1 MKQIFIHF
9 PRFQIS
15 SIDRSSPKKK
25 EKSFKILFHSNPIDQ
40 LQNPLL
46 NYLSTYYLIL
56 AKKYYKKIVYTKL
69 YPQFSF
75 TFYLSTTTNNL
86 VKTGWVGYECREKKN
101 FVQEDLCRRKIRR
114 KGGRETKG
122 EYGEELEEEEEE
134 EDGGRKDQQPAGT
147 PLHRRWNP
155 PPVKPMNYTD
165 NGRSI
170 RVHATRRHRAAL
182 HVSSTVEKERE
193 RESGRR
199 TERERASIPN
209 GRKKLRPLLR

>member
-1 MKQIFIHF
+1 MQGEEELCA
-9 PRFQIS
+9 RG
-15 SIDRSSPKKK
+15 
-25 EKSFKILFHSNPIDQ
+25 
-40 LQNPLL
+40 
-46 NYLSTYYLIL
+46 
-56 AKKYYKKIVYTKL
+56 
-69 YPQFSF
+69 
-75 TFYLSTTTNNL
+75 L
-86 VKTGWVGYECREKKN
+86 VQKKN
-101 FVQEDLCRRKIRR
+101 KK

-122 EYGEELEEEEEE
+122 EYGEELEEEEEEEEE

-193 RESGRR
+193 RVEEGQR
-199 TERERASIPN
+199 ERELPYLTVARNFDHYCGDCLVPVNA
-209 GRKKLRPLLR
+209 